1 MTDNCRLPEFTD
13 RQAARHADELYGLE
27 GRISRLDGE
36 RDLNFRIDRDRG
48 PVVFKIANATESLE
62 MLNCQ
67 QAVFERISQD
77 ETAVSCPR
85 GLKSKTGRY
94 VETIHSASGARHYCR
109 AAHFMEGR
117 LFSEVNPHTPG
128 LLESLGSAVGGI
140 NRALDGFSD
149 PALERPLLWKM
160 DNALE
165 VIERFRPLVQDARRG
180 SLLDGFARQFQDR
193 VLPLSGRLRKGVI
206 HNDANDHNL
215 IVSGPGPWDRKV
227 SGILD
232 FGDMVNSWIAV
243 DPAVAAAYSMLGK
256 AKPLDAAVSVI
267 RGYHQAC
274 PLNETEI
281 SVLFELVCMRLCM
294 SVSICAH
301 QQSQEPGNEYLRISE
316 KPAWQVLEPLSR
328 VSRDFVHFLFRDAC
342 ALEPVPDS
350 AGIVHWIRTRRPEF
364 KPIVEVDLQT
374 GPLLVLD
381 LGVGSP
387 HLPDPSA
394 PCDAETMTRDVFRR
408 IEDSKSVAGIG
419 KYDEYRLVY
428 DTDDFTDATGHRR
441 TLHLGM
447 DIFMPAGSPVFAPW
461 DGTVFAASFEE
472 THLGYGG
479 TLILRHTVTE
489 ANGAGKGATLTFH
502 TLFGHLS
509 FGSIAHLKAGQ
520 PVSRGQKIAEM
531 GDASENGHW
540 PPHVHFQL
548 ITHMLDET
556 ETFVGVGSHAYRN
569 VWLSLCPDPNG
580 ILGIPGMELEKPG
593 GPPDMVLE
601 KLQASRRQ
609 CLGPS
614 LSLSYGTP
622 IHLVRGSMQYLYDFT
637 GRRYLDAVNNV
648 PHVGH
653 CHPRVVA
660 AERAQSG
667 VLNTN
672 TRYLYSAIQQYSE
685 RLLDRF
691 PDPLEVCFLVNS
703 GSEANDLA
711 LRLARNFTGRQ
722 DVWVL
727 DHAYHGNLSSL
738 IEISPY
744 KHDGPGGSGTPAHVH
759 KMVMPDRYR
768 GRYRA
773 GDPDAAGR
781 YIDLIGKDLS
791 SAEPH
796 SGPAAFI
803 CESILGCGGQVFL
816 PEGYLK
822 GAYARVREAGGL
834 CIADEV
840 QVGFGRIGSHFWAF
854 EAQDV
859 VPDVVTLGKP
869 MGNGHPMAA
878 VIVTREVADAFHNGM
893 EYFNTFGGNPVSC
906 AIGNAVLD
914 AIEQDGLQH
923 NAREVG
929 VHFLNQLMILKNEF
943 ELIGDVRG
951 RGLFLGVEL
960 VNDRI
965 SLDPAADQAHYI
977 AERMK
982 QEGILISTDG
992 PLHNVLK
999 IKPPLCFAEQDVN
1012 VFVQTLESIL
1022 CEDCS
1027 KPVERSG
1034 GPFHSSRGSAL

>member
-1 MTDNCRLPEFTD
+1 MTHCRLPEFTD
-13 RQAARHADELYGLE
+13 RQAAERAHARYGLN
-27 GRISRLDGE
+27 GPITRLNGE
-36 RDLNFRIDRDRG
+36 RDLNFRIDSDRG
-48 PVVFKIANATESLE
+48 PVVFKIANAGESLE
-62 MLNCQ
+62 MLQCQ

-77 ETAVSCPR
+77 DAAVACPR
-85 GLKSKTGRY
+85 SLKSRQGRT
-94 VETIHSASGARHYCR
+94 VETVCSDKGDRHYCR
-109 AAHFMEGR
+109 AVHFMEGR
-117 LFSEVNPHTPG
+117 LFSAVNPHTSG

-140 NRALDGFSD
+140 NRALDGFSH
-149 PALERPLLWKM
+149 PAVERPLLWKM
-160 DNALE
+160 DHALE
-165 VIERFRPLVQDARRG
+165 VVERFRPLIQGAERG
-180 SLLDGFARQFQDR
+180 ILLDGFARQFQDR
-193 VLPLSGRLRKGVI
+193 VLPLSARLRQGVI

-215 IVSGPGPWDRKV
+215 IVSGSGPWDRQV
-227 SGILD
+227 SGIID
-232 FGDMVNSWIAV
+232 FGDMVNSWIVV

-256 AKPLDAAVSVI
+256 ARPLDAAASVI
-267 RGYHQAC
+267 KGYHQTW

-281 SVLFELVCMRLCM
+281 SVLFELVCMRLCL
-294 SVSICAH
+294 SVSICAY
-301 QQSQEPGNEYLRISE
+301 QQSQEPGNDYLRISE
-316 KPAWQVLEPLSR
+316 QPAWEMLEQLSR
-328 VSRDFVHFLFRDAC
+328 VSSDFAHFVLRDAC

-350 AGIVHWIRTRRPEF
+350 AGIVHWIQARSGQF
-364 KPIVEVDLQT
+364 GSIVEVDLQT
-374 GPLLVLD
+374 DPLLVMD
-381 LGVGSP
+381 TSVGSSD
-387 HLPDPSA
+387 LPGPVDPDDTA
-394 PCDAETMTRDVFRR
+394 AMTRDVFRQ
-408 IEDSKSVAGIG
+408 IEDSNCVAGIG
-419 KYDEYRLVY
+419 QYDEYRLIY
-428 DTDDFTDATGHRR
+428 NTDDFIDATGHQR
-441 TLHLGM
+441 TLHLGI
-447 DIFMPAGSPVFAPW
+447 DIFMPAGSPVFSPW
-461 DGTVFAASFEE
+461 DGTVFAASFEKV
-472 THLGYGG
+472 HLGYGG
-479 TLILRHTVTE
+479 TLILQHRIPDEDGVE
-489 ANGAGKGATLTFH
+489 KGTTRVFY

-509 FGSIAHLKAGQ
+509 LRSITRMKAGQ
-520 PVSRGQKIAEM
+520 PVFRGQKIAEM

-540 PPHVHFQL
+540 PPHVHFQI
-548 ITHMLDET
+548 ITHMLHHTD
-556 ETFVGVGSHAYRN
+556 TFVGVGSHAYRN
-569 VWLSLCPDPNG
+569 VWLSLCPDPNR
-580 ILGIPGMELEKPG
+580 ILGIPEMEGEKPDG
-593 GPPDMVLE
+593 SPERILE

-614 LSLSYGTP
+614 LSLAYGTP
-622 IHLVRGSMQYLYDFT
+622 LHLVRGSMQYLYDFT

-672 TRYLYSAIQQYSE
+672 TRYLYSTIQQYSE
-685 RLLDRF
+685 RLLDCF
-691 PDPLEVCFLVNS
+691 PDSLEVCFLVNS

-744 KHDGPGGSGTPAHVH
+744 KHDGPGGSGPPKSVH
-759 KMVMPDRYR
+759 KMAIPDLYR

-773 GDPDAAGR
+773 GDPEAIDH
-781 YIDLIGKDLS
+781 YIDLAGKNLS
-791 SAEPH
+791 NAEESP
-796 SGPAAFI
+796 GPAAFI

-822 GAYARVREAGGL
+822 GVYARVREAGGL

-854 EAQDV
+854 ESHEV

-878 VIVTREVADAFHNGM
+878 VIVTRAVADAFHNGM

-914 AIEQDGLQH
+914 AIEDDGLQQ
-923 NAREVG
+923 NAQEVG
-929 VHFLNQLMILKNEF
+929 DYFLNQLMILKNEF

-951 RGLFLGVEL
+951 KGLFLGVEL

-965 SLDPAADQAHYI
+965 SLDPAADQADYI

-999 IKPPLCFAEQDVN
+999 IKPPLSFAKEDVN

-1022 CEDCS
+1022 REDYS
-1027 KPVERSG
+1027 KPTDRA
-1034 GPFHSSRGSAL
+1034 SR